1 MYNKTLGTTKKFAF
15 AFIAAA
21 MLATTGTGVKAFA
34 APLETTEEAEEEQD
48 ETVSTTAEAVVAEET
63 STTVITEETAVA
75 FAEAYGDAEFTTAVF
90 EDAAAPQGYT
100 DDTTTTEEVAAEETE
115 TTEETKTT
123 EETEETEETET
134 TEETEETEEAEA
146 TEETV
151 ETETTEETEGEREI
165 QAYYDFGAD
174 EYSKRMEPLETTD
187 EEGRTIYINYLPTE
201 DDKIVGWHQD
211 GFKIM
216 AVVDAS
222 GTKGVIYIESN
233 NLPDKITIDS
243 IGFTELK
250 DIIKFEDGSYVK
262 SIEFGSPK
270 SFGLFFAKYAI
281 TVNSSGVN
289 KWFYTQSM
297 NFQDESGDVY
307 KLGMMRFGE
316 HEVSY
321 DSDAPKISVITWGY

>member
-1 MYNKTLGTTKKFAF
+1 MYNKTLGTTKKLAF
-15 AFIAAA
+15 ALIAAA

-100 DDTTTTEEVAAEETE
+100 DDTATTEEVAA
-115 TTEETKTT
+115 

-134 TEETEETEEAEA
+134 TEETEEAETAEETEETAETET

-174 EYSKRMEPLETTD
+174 EYAKRMEPLVTTD
-187 EEGRTIYINYLPTE
+187 EDGRTIYINYLPTE

-233 NLPDKITIDS
+233 NLPDKIKIDS
-243 IGFTELK
+243 IGLTELK
-250 DIIKFEDGSYVK
+250 NIIKFEDGSYVK

-270 SFGLFFAKYAI
+270 SFGLLFAKYAI

-297 NFQDESGDVY
+297 TFQDESGDAY
-307 KLGMMRFGE
+307 KLGMMRYGE
-316 HEVSY
+316 HEVAY
-321 DSDAPKISVITWGY
+321 NSDAPKISVITWGY